1 MTLEYF
7 PVFFRTCFTIP
18 GLSRPGKLL
27 WNSRTFHDFKYLYY
41 LCSSDYVSLISFT
54 WHKKIIWS
62 DFFSCGH
69 LELAA
74 ILNWLP
80 SWTGCHLQ
88 LAAIF
93 NWLPSRITP
102 HLKMVHIQN
111 YLCYLRRVN
120 NKELMYC
127 IIWHVRKAKFSK
139 YLKNPRWQ
147 PAAILN
153 FHMYKYLCFETLL
166 NNIWHHFLWLGL
178 FDVYFMAKNN
188 LKWFFVGGHFELA
201 AIFN

>member
-1 MTLEYF
+1 MLGDLGVHNHHCNCVLSGEKLQSNYFIKKKKPNSGLSMTLEYF

-80 SWTGCHLQ
+80 SWTGCLLE
-88 LAAIF
+88 LAAIY
-93 NWLPSRITP
+93 NWLPSSTGF
-102 HLKMVHIQN
+102 HLELRHIW
-111 YLCYLRRVN
+111 
-120 NKELMYC
+120 KWS
-127 IIWHVRKAKFSK
+127 ISK
-139 YLKNPRWQ
+139 TT
-147 PAAILN
+147 
-153 FHMYKYLCFETLL
+153 CVT
-166 NNIWHHFLWLGL
+166 
-178 FDVYFMAKNN
+178 
-188 LKWFFVGGHFELA
+188 
-201 AIFN
+201 